1 MLTKD
6 LQNCAEV

>member
-6 LQNCAEV
+6 LRIFD